1 VKLTNKPEEEPL
13 TELDEV
19 KTKTEDALSM
29 SEARLT
35 GIINSAMDAI
45 ITINAEQRIEVFNTA
60 AEQMFRCSAVQAL
73 GQRVERFIPQRF
85 RQDHAHHIQHFGQTG
100 TTNRNMHSLTVLKAL
115 RSTGEEFPIEATISQ
130 VETAGQKLY
139 TVIIR
144 DITERKQAEERLHF
158 LTIASQVLASSLD
171 YSIILPQLARLAASL
186 IGNLCLIEVLEQND
200 STPWLALACTD
211 PLKEEILLE
220 IQRSYSLKL
229 SHSSSVAQ
237 VLSTGQPEIKE
248 NISEADLVA
257 MADDEQHLELLRKL
271 SLKSYL
277 IVPLVIREQVLGVL
291 CFASTEAEWHYRPA
305 DLTIAQELAQRT
317 ATAVDNA
324 RLYREA
330 QQAVET
336 QKELNYIRELFMS
349 IVSHELR
356 SPLTAINGYAQYLS
370 DRLRQIPEPE
380 SETSRKVNAKILRSV
395 QVILQQSNRMN
406 DLINQLLNFSR
417 LRNGK
422 FELNYVSGI
431 NLVELV
437 QRVMEQ
443 HQQAAKDH
451 TLTVQTSE
459 EQILVDCDE
468 ARLEQVLNNLI
479 SNAIKYS
486 NSGTTIIAGI
496 ERQPLAHSP
505 ELLPPNLP
513 NPNKEAIIWIR
524 DQGQGISAE
533 NQTHL
538 FDRFYR
544 VRTRENVKVEG
555 LGLGLYISYEIVKQ
569 HGGRMWLE
577 SQPGEGTTFYF
588 SVPFEAKDD
597 FLI

>member
-1 VKLTNKPEEEPL
+1 MKLTNKPEEEPL

>member
-1 VKLTNKPEEEPL
+1 MKLTNKPEEEPL

-291 CFASTEAEWHYRPA
+291 CFASTEPEWHYRPA
-305 DLTIAQELAQRT
+305 DLTLAQELAQRT